1 MIVPSLPLSTGAME
15 FPVCTAE
22 SQGPAA
28 GAAPK
33 PHAQAVPSIP
43 GSCEHS
49 QLMASTRQAHSK
61 RTAQQAHS
69 TANTRVSAEGQLWDG
84 LG

>member
-49 QLMASTRQAHSK
+49 QLMASTRQAHS
-61 RTAQQAHS
+61 